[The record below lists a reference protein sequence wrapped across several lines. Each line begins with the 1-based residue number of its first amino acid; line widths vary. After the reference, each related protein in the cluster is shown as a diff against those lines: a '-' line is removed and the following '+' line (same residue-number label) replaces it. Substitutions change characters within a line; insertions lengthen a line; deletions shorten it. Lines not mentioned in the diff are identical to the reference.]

1 MKLTI
6 YQIEQ
11 SYNQLA
17 EELMENGGELT
28 PSLEE
33 ALAITEEQLQNKSVA
48 YSFVIKQMDADVD
61 IIDAEIKRLQ
71 ALKKQ
76 REKAS
81 EYLKERIKHAME
93 TFSIEEI
100 KTPLV
105 KINFRKSETVEVDD
119 VNLLPS
125 LYKVVKVTE
134 QADKAAIKA
143 AIKDG
148 VEVTGCRIETH
159 RNLQIK

>member
-1 MKLTI
+1 MRISI
-6 YQIEQ
+6 YNIEQ

-17 EELMENGGELT
+17 EELIDNGGEIT
-28 PSLEE
+28 PELSE

-48 YSFVIKQMDADVD
+48 YSFVIKQMDADVE

-71 ALKKQ
+71 AAKKQ

-81 EYLKERIKHAME
+81 EYLKERIKHAMDL
-93 TFSIEEI
+93 FSIEEI

-105 KINFRKSETVEVDD
+105 KINFRKSETVEVQD
-119 VNLLPS
+119 VNALPS

-143 AIKDG
+143 ALKDG
-148 VEVTGCRIETH
+148 FEVAGCTIATH

>member
-1 MKLTI
+1 MKLSI
-6 YQIEQ
+6 FNIEQ
-11 SYNQLA
+11 NYNKLA
-17 EELMENGGELT
+17 EQLIDNDGELT
-28 PSLEE
+28 SELSEQ
-33 ALAITEEQLQNKSVA
+33 LAITEEQLQNKSVA

-61 IIDAEIKRLQ
+61 TIDAEIKRLQ
-71 ALKKQ
+71 GLKKQ

-81 EYLKERIKHAME
+81 EYLKERIKHAMD
-93 TFSIEEI
+93 TFQIDEI

-105 KINFRKSETVEVDD
+105 KINFRKSESVEVDD
-119 VNLLPS
+119 VNQLPAAF
-125 LYKVVKVTE
+125 KVVKVTE

-148 VEVTGCRIETH
+148 VDIAGCRIETH

>member
-17 EELMENGGELT
+17 EELIDNGGELT
-28 PSLEE
+28 PELSE

-48 YSFVIKQMDADVD
+48 YSFVIKQIDSEVD

-71 ALKKQ
+71 AMKKT
-76 REKAS
+76 RENAS
-81 EYLKERIKHAME
+81 ERLKANIKHAME
-93 TFSIEEI
+93 LFNIDEI

-105 KINFRKSETVEVDD
+105 KINFRKSKAVEVDD
-119 VNLLPS
+119 VNKLSAP
-125 LYKVVKVTE
+125 YKVVKVTE
-134 QADKAAIKA
+134 QADKAAIKSA
-143 AIKDG
+143 LESGLEIP
-148 VEVTGCRIETH
+148 GCRIIEN

>member
-17 EELMENGGELT
+17 EELIENGGELT

-33 ALAITEEQLQNKSVA
+33 QLAITEEQLQNKSVA

-81 EYLKERIKHAME
+81 EYLKERIKHAMD
-93 TFSIEEI
+93 TFSIDEI

-119 VNLLPS
+119 VNQLPAAF
-125 LYKVVKVTE
+125 KVVKVTE

-148 VEVTGCRIETH
+148 VDVTGCRIETH

>member
-1 MKLTI
+1 MKLSI
-6 YQIEQ
+6 YNIEQ
-11 SYNQLA
+11 NYNKLA
-17 EELMENGGELT
+17 EQLIDNDGELT
-28 PSLEE
+28 SELSEQ
-33 ALAITEEQLQNKSVA
+33 LAITEEQLQNKSVA
-48 YSFVIKQMDADVD
+48 YSFVIKEMDADVD

-71 ALKKQ
+71 GLKKQ

-81 EYLKERIKHAME
+81 EYLKERIKHAMD
-93 TFSIEEI
+93 TFQIEEI

-105 KINFRKSETVEVDD
+105 KINFRKSESVEVDD

-143 AIKDG
+143 ALKDG
-148 VEVTGCRIETH
+148 VDVAGCSIATH

>member
-17 EELMENGGELT
+17 EELIENGGELT

-48 YSFVIKQMDADVD
+48 YSFVIKQMDADID
-61 IIDAEIKRLQ
+61 TIDAEIKRLQ
-71 ALKKQ
+71 AAKKQ
-76 REKAS
+76 REKAT

-93 TFSIEEI
+93 LFNIEEI

-105 KINFRKSETVEVDD
+105 KINFRKSESVEVDD
-119 VNLLPS
+119 VNALFS
-125 LYKVVKVTE
+125 DYKTIKIVET
-134 QADKAAIKA
+134 ADKAAIKK

-148 VEVTGCRIETH
+148 VFIPGCSIVEH

>member
-17 EELMENGGELT
+17 EELIDNGGELT
-28 PSLEE
+28 PELSE

-48 YSFVIKQMDADVD
+48 YSFVIKQIDSEVD

-71 ALKKQ
+71 AMKKTRENAAERLK
-76 REKAS
+76 AN
-81 EYLKERIKHAME
+81 IKHAME
-93 TFSIEEI
+93 LFNIDEI

-105 KINFRKSETVEVDD
+105 KINFRKSEAVEVDD
-119 VNLLPS
+119 VNQLPAP
-125 LYKVVKVTE
+125 YKVVKVTE
-134 QADKAAIKA
+134 QADKMAIKE
-143 AIKDG
+143 AIKNGADII
-148 VEVTGCRIETH
+148 GCRIVAN

>member
-1 MKLTI
+1 MKISI
-6 YQIEQ
+6 YNIEQ
-11 SYNQLA
+11 NYNQLA
-17 EELMENGGELT
+17 EELIENGGELT

-33 ALAITEEQLQNKSVA
+33 QLAITEEQLQNKSVA
-48 YSFVIKQMDADVD
+48 YSFVIKEMDAVVE

-71 ALKKQ
+71 NLKKQ

-81 EYLKERIKHAME
+81 DYLKERIKHAMD
-93 TFSIEEI
+93 TFQIEEI

-119 VNLLPS
+119 VNQLPAAF
-125 LYKVVKVTE
+125 KVVKVTE

>member
-1 MKLTI
+1 
-6 YQIEQ
+6 
-11 SYNQLA
+11 
-17 EELMENGGELT
+17 
-28 PSLEE
+28 
-33 ALAITEEQLQNKSVA
+33 
-48 YSFVIKQMDADVD
+48 MDADVD

-81 EYLKERIKHAME
+81 EYLKERIKHAMD

-119 VNLLPS
+119 VNLLP
-125 LYKVVKVTE
+125 LTYKVVKITE
-134 QADKAAIKA
+134 QSDKAAIKA

-148 VEVTGCRIETH
+148 VEVVGCRIETH

>member
-11 SYNQLA
+11 NYNQLA
-17 EELMENGGELT
+17 EQLIDNDGELT
-28 PSLEE
+28 PELSEQ
-33 ALAITEEQLQNKSVA
+33 LAITEEQLQNKSVA
-48 YSFVIKQMDADVD
+48 YSFVIKQMDADVE
-61 IIDAEIKRLQ
+61 IIEAEIKRLQ
-71 ALKKQ
+71 NLKKQ

-81 EYLKERIKHAME
+81 EYLKERIKHAMD
-93 TFSIEEI
+93 TFQIEEI

-105 KINFRKSETVEVDD
+105 KINFRKSETVEVED
-119 VNLLPS
+119 VNALPVAF
-125 LYKVVKVTE
+125 KVVKVTE

-143 AIKDG
+143 ALKDG
-148 VEVTGCRIETH
+148 VEVTGCSIATH

>member
-17 EELMENGGELT
+17 EELIENGGELT

-81 EYLKERIKHAME
+81 EYLKERIKHAMD
-93 TFSIEEI
+93 TFQIDEI

-105 KINFRKSETVEVDD
+105 KINFRKSESVEVDD
-119 VNLLPS
+119 VNQLPS

>member
-17 EELMENGGELT
+17 EELIDNGGELT
-28 PSLEE
+28 PELET

-48 YSFVIKQMDADVD
+48 YSFVIKQMDADID
-61 IIDAEIKRLQ
+61 TIDAEIKRLQ
-71 ALKKQ
+71 AAKKQ

-93 TFSIEEI
+93 LFSIEEI

-105 KINFRKSETVEVDD
+105 KINFRKSETVEVEN
-119 VNLLPS
+119 VNELTS
-125 LYKVVKVTE
+125 AYKTIKIVET
-134 QADKAAIKA
+134 ADKAAIKS
-143 AIKDG
+143 AIKNG
-148 VEVTGCRIETH
+148 IVVPGCSIVEH

>member
-1 MKLTI
+1 MKTTI
-6 YQIEQ
+6 FQIEQ
-11 SYNQLA
+11 SYNKLA
-17 EELMENGGELT
+17 EELIENGGELS
-28 PSLEE
+28 PSLAE

-48 YSFVIKQMDADVD
+48 YSFVIKEMDATID

-81 EYLKERIKHAME
+81 EYLKERIKHAMD
-93 TFSIEEI
+93 TFQIDEI

-119 VNLLPS
+119 VNQLPAAF
-125 LYKVVKVTE
+125 KVVKVTE
-134 QADKAAIKA
+134 QAD
-143 AIKDG
+143 
-148 VEVTGCRIETH
+148 
-159 RNLQIK
+159 

>member
-17 EELMENGGELT
+17 EELIENGGELT

-33 ALAITEEQLQNKSVA
+33 QLAITEEQLQNKSVA

-71 ALKKQ
+71 GLKKQ

-81 EYLKERIKHAME
+81 EYLKERIKHAMH
-93 TFSIEEI
+93 TFQIDEI

-105 KINFRKSETVEVDD
+105 KINFRKSESVEVDD
-119 VNLLPS
+119 VNALPS

>member
-1 MKLTI
+1 MKPTI
-6 YQIEQ
+6 YQIEEN
-11 SYNQLA
+11 YNQLA
-17 EELMENGGELT
+17 EELIDNGGELT
-28 PSLEE
+28 PELEE
-33 ALAITEEQLQNKSVA
+33 QLAITEEQLQNKSVA
-48 YSFVIKQMDADVD
+48 YSFVIKQMDAD
-61 IIDAEIKRLQ
+61 IETIDAEIKRLQ
-71 ALKKQ
+71 AAKKQ

-93 TFSIEEI
+93 LFGTDEI

-105 KINFRKSETVEVDD
+105 KINFRKSETVEVED
-119 VNLLPS
+119 VNKLPAP
-125 LYKVVKVTE
+125 YKVVKVTE

-148 VEVTGCRIETH
+148 INVPGCSIIQH

>member
-1 MKLTI
+1 MKLSI
-6 YQIEQ
+6 YNIEQ
-11 SYNQLA
+11 NYNKLA
-17 EELMENGGELT
+17 EQLIDNDGELT
-28 PSLEE
+28 PELSEQ
-33 ALAITEEQLQNKSVA
+33 LAITEEQLQNKSVA
-48 YSFVIKQMDADVD
+48 YSFVIKEMDADVE

-71 ALKKQ
+71 NLKKQ

-81 EYLKERIKHAME
+81 DYLKDRIKHAMDL
-93 TFSIEEI
+93 FSIDEI

-119 VNLLPS
+119 VNALPS

-143 AIKDG
+143 ALKDG
-148 VEVTGCRIETH
+148 VEVTGCSIATH

>member
-1 MKLTI
+1 MKLSI
-6 YQIEQ
+6 FNIEQ
-11 SYNQLA
+11 NYNKLA
-17 EELMENGGELT
+17 EQLIENDGELT
-28 PSLEE
+28 PELSEQ
-33 ALAITEEQLQNKSVA
+33 LAITEEQLQNKSVA
-48 YSFVIKQMDADVD
+48 YSFVIKEMDADID
-61 IIDAEIKRLQ
+61 TIDAEIKRLQ

-81 EYLKERIKHAME
+81 EYLKDRIKHAMD
-93 TFSIEEI
+93 TFQIEEI

-105 KINFRKSETVEVDD
+105 KINFRKSESVEVDD

-148 VEVTGCRIETH
+148 VDIAGCRIETH

>member
-11 SYNQLA
+11 NYNQLA
-17 EELMENGGELT
+17 EQLIDNDGELT
-28 PSLEE
+28 PELNEQ
-33 ALAITEEQLQNKSVA
+33 LAITEEQLQNKSVA
-48 YSFVIKQMDADVD
+48 YSFVIKQMDADVE

-71 ALKKQ
+71 AAKKQ
-76 REKAS
+76 REKDS
-81 EYLKERIKHAME
+81 EYLKERIKHAMD
-93 TFSIEEI
+93 TFQIEEI

-105 KINFRKSETVEVDD
+105 KINFRKSKTVEVED
-119 VNLLPS
+119 VNSLPS

-143 AIKDG
+143 ALKDG
-148 VEVTGCRIETH
+148 VEVTGCSIATH

>member
-17 EELMENGGELT
+17 EELIDNGGELT
-28 PSLEE
+28 PELSE

-48 YSFVIKQMDADVD
+48 YSFVIKQIDSEVD

-71 ALKKQ
+71 AMKKT
-76 REKAS
+76 RENAS
-81 EYLKERIKHAME
+81 ERLKANIKHAME
-93 TFSIEEI
+93 LFNIDEI

-105 KINFRKSETVEVDD
+105 KINFRKSEAVEVDD
-119 VNLLPS
+119 VNQLPAP
-125 LYKVVKVTE
+125 YKVVKVTE
-134 QADKAAIKA
+134 QADKVAIKE
-143 AIKDG
+143 AIKNGADII
-148 VEVTGCRIETH
+148 GCRIATH

>member
-1 MKLTI
+1 MKTTI
-6 YQIEQ
+6 FQIEQ

-17 EELMENGGELT
+17 EQLIDNDGELT
-28 PSLEE
+28 PELSEQ
-33 ALAITEEQLQNKSVA
+33 LAITEEQLQNKSVA

-61 IIDAEIKRLQ
+61 TIDAEIKRLQ

-81 EYLKERIKHAME
+81 EYLKERIKHAMDL
-93 TFSIEEI
+93 FNIDEI

-105 KINFRKSETVEVDD
+105 KINFRKSETVEVND
-119 VNLLPS
+119 VNALPS

-143 AIKDG
+143 ALKDG
-148 VEVTGCRIETH
+148 VEVTGCSIATH

>member
-17 EELMENGGELT
+17 EELIENGGELT

-71 ALKKQ
+71 NLKKQ

-81 EYLKERIKHAME
+81 EYLKERIKHAMDL
-93 TFSIEEI
+93 FSIDEI

-119 VNLLPS
+119 VNALPS

-143 AIKDG
+143 ALKDG
-148 VEVTGCRIETH
+148 VDVAGCSIATH

>member
-17 EELMENGGELT
+17 EELIENGGELS
-28 PSLEE
+28 PSLAE

-81 EYLKERIKHAME
+81 EYLKERIKHAMD
-93 TFSIEEI
+93 TFQIDEI

-105 KINFRKSETVEVDD
+105 KINFRKSETVEVED
-119 VNLLPS
+119 VNLLPLS
-125 LYKVVKVTE
+125 YKVVKIVET
-134 QADKAAIKA
+134 ADKASIKA
-143 AIKDG
+143 ALKDG

>member
-1 MKLTI
+1 MKRTI

-17 EELMENGGELT
+17 EELIENGGELT
-28 PSLEE
+28 PLLEKQ
-33 ALAITEEQLQNKSVA
+33 LAITEEQLQKKSVA
-48 YSFVIKQMDADVD
+48 YSFVIKEMDADVD

-71 ALKKQ
+71 NLKKQ

-81 EYLKERIKHAME
+81 EYLKDRIKHAMD
-93 TFSIEEI
+93 TFQIDEI

-105 KINFRKSETVEVDD
+105 KINFRKSETVEVED
-119 VNLLPS
+119 VNALPS

-143 AIKDG
+143 ALKDG
-148 VEVTGCRIETH
+148 VDVAGCSIATH

>member
-33 ALAITEEQLQNKSVA
+33 QLAITEEQLQNKSVA

-81 EYLKERIKHAME
+81 EYLKERIKHAMD

-105 KINFRKSETVEVDD
+105 KINFRKSESVEVDD
-119 VNLLPS
+119 VNQLPAAF
-125 LYKVVKVTE
+125 KVVKVTE

-143 AIKDG
+143 ALKDG

>member
-1 MKLTI
+1 MKTTI
-6 YQIEQ
+6 FQIEQ
-11 SYNQLA
+11 SYNKLA
-17 EELMENGGELT
+17 EELIDNGGELT
-28 PSLEE
+28 PLLEE
-33 ALAITEEQLQNKSVA
+33 QLAITEEQLQNKSVA

-71 ALKKQ
+71 GLKKQ

-81 EYLKERIKHAME
+81 EYLKERIKHAMH
-93 TFSIEEI
+93 TFQIDEI

-105 KINFRKSETVEVDD
+105 KINFRKSESVEVDD
-119 VNLLPS
+119 VNALPS

>member
-1 MKLTI
+1 MKVTI

-17 EELMENGGELT
+17 EELLDNGGELT
-28 PSLEE
+28 PELSEK
-33 ALAITEEQLQNKSVA
+33 LAITEEQLQNKSVA
-48 YSFVIKQMDADVD
+48 YSFVIKQMDADID
-61 IIDAEIKRLQ
+61 TIDAEIKRLQ
-71 ALKKQ
+71 NAKKQ

-81 EYLKERIKHAME
+81 EYLKERIKHAMQL
-93 TFSIEEI
+93 FSVNEI

-119 VNLLPS
+119 VNKLPAP
-125 LYKVVKVTE
+125 YKVVKVTE

-148 VEVTGCRIETH
+148 VELPGCSIVEH

>member
-17 EELMENGGELT
+17 EELIENGGELT
-28 PSLEE
+28 PSLEDQ
-33 ALAITEEQLQNKSVA
+33 LAITEEQLQTKSVA

-71 ALKKQ
+71 NLKKQ

-81 EYLKERIKHAME
+81 EYLKERIKHAMD

-105 KINFRKSETVEVDD
+105 KINFRKSESVEVDD
-119 VNLLPS
+119 VNQLPAAF
-125 LYKVVKVTE
+125 KVVKVTE

-148 VEVTGCRIETH
+148 VNIIGCSIVEH

>member
-17 EELMENGGELT
+17 EELIDNGGELT
-28 PSLEE
+28 PELSE

-48 YSFVIKQMDADVD
+48 YSFVIKQIDSEVD

-71 ALKKQ
+71 AMKKT
-76 REKAS
+76 RENAS
-81 EYLKERIKHAME
+81 ERLKANIKHAME
-93 TFSIEEI
+93 LFNIDEI

-105 KINFRKSETVEVDD
+105 KINFRKSEAVEVDD
-119 VNLLPS
+119 VNQLPAP
-125 LYKVVKVTE
+125 YKVVKVTE
-134 QADKAAIKA
+134 QADKMAIKE
-143 AIKDG
+143 AIKNG
-148 VEVTGCRIETH
+148 AEIIGCRIVAN

>member
-1 MKLTI
+1 MKI
-6 YQIEQ
+6 SIFNIEQ

-81 EYLKERIKHAME
+81 EYLKERIKHAMD
-93 TFSIEEI
+93 TFQIDEI

-119 VNLLPS
+119 VNALPAAF
-125 LYKVVKVTE
+125 KVVKVTE
-134 QADKAAIKA
+134 QADKAAIKS